1 MAGQRDLPTGPFPA
15 GERTRGGR
23 TSTVRLFR
31 DEVLGVGSYG
41 KVCRAERDHLPC
53 AAKIIHETLFDPTAT
68 ITAVLRQRA
77 SRRGSHE
84 PHHLGPE
91 TPFERFRQECEI
103 LSNLQHPNIIQYLGT
118 YQDPATRLPVL
129 LMELM
134 EESLTRYL
142 EEQQGDVYYHVQVDI
157 CNDIVLALAF
167 LHNRDVIHRDLS
179 SNNVLLSGLP
189 GNVRAKVT
197 DFGMAR
203 LVGGMEDDARRR
215 SRSFFLTAC
224 PGATVY
230 MPPEAV
236 QDNPV
241 YTNKIDCFS
250 FGVLV
255 IQILTRQFPN
265 PNDRHVPVQVHNT
278 DALRQHN
285 LVEIVPEIDR
295 RNNHISLID
304 PNHSLLP
311 IALACLRDQ
320 EFRRPTAQDLC
331 EQMSLLKQGQE
342 YADSVTERNPPMIG
356 RQDQQLLHWRQRRG
370 QEQGERLDI
379 NPRQSASLRREY
391 PNPAIPAVHVAA
403 GATFNSVATRPLRWN
418 RGSSAPCEMFRWCN
432 AIVGGDTI
440 YFRRAGRG
448 NLHINYSYSIDN
460 QRWELLPRC
469 PLAHPTLTIIDGQL
483 TAIGDKTPLSNQ
495 LSTLQGRRRCQQ
507 WVTVYPPM
515 PTRRYL
521 TTALCAEEITLV
533 VAGGVGEGDRLL
545 TTVEV
550 MRTEDQQWSTAAS
563 LPLPLTRCSITLLGE
578 HIYLLGGLT
587 VNVSSRR
594 VLSCSL
600 RHLMESASSRPRG
613 DGVRTYDVWN
623 NTLADLPVYDST
635 CVSFRGALLAIGGRD
650 EQYNPTAAVHR
661 YVPETNS
668 WEVVS
673 HMERR
678 RYQCFAVVVPNS
690 CQIMVVGGAVRKYPR
705 FACTSEVEVT
715 V

>member
-1 MAGQRDLPTGPFPA
+1 MAGQRDLPTGRFPA
-15 GERTRGGR
+15 GARGGR
-23 TSTVRLFR
+23 TSTVQLFK

-68 ITAVLRQRA
+68 AALRQRA
-77 SRRGSHE
+77 SRMNHE
-84 PHHLGPE
+84 HHHFGPE

-103 LSNLQHPNIIQYLGT
+103 LSNLRHPNVIQYLGT

-134 EESLTRYL
+134 EVSLTRYL
-142 EEQQGDVYYHVQVDI
+142 EDQQRDVHYHVQVNI
-157 CNDIVLALAF
+157 CNDIVLALTF
-167 LHNRDVIHRDLS
+167 LHNNSIIHRDLS

-189 GNVRAKVT
+189 GNIRAKVT

-203 LVGGMEDDARRR
+203 LVVGMEDDARHH
-215 SRSFFLTAC
+215 SRSYSLTAC

-230 MPPEAV
+230 MPPEAI

-255 IQILTRQFPN
+255 VQVLTRQFPN
-265 PNDRHVPVQVHNT
+265 PSNRHVQVQARNT
-278 DALRQHN
+278 DTHRQRT

-311 IALACLRDQ
+311 IILACLRDQ
-320 EFRRPTAQDLC
+320 EFERPTAQDLC
-331 EQMSLLKQGQE
+331 EQMDLLKRGQE
-342 YADSVTERNPPMIG
+342 YTDSVTMQNPPMVG
-356 RQDQQLLHWRQRRG
+356 RQHQLHLRRRRG
-370 QEQGERLDI
+370 QEQGERLDM
-379 NPRQSASLRREY
+379 NARQAVTLQRES
-391 PNPAIPAVHVAA
+391 PNPAVPAVHVAT
-403 GATFNSVATRPLRWN
+403 GTTFNLVATRPLRWN
-418 RGSSAPCEMFRWCN
+418 RQSSAPCEMYRWCN
-432 AIVGGDTI
+432 AVVGEDAI
-440 YFRRAGRG
+440 YFRRAGPA
-448 NLHINYSYSIDN
+448 NLHINYSYGIAN
-460 QRWELLPRC
+460 QCWELLPRC
-469 PLAHPTLTIIDGQL
+469 PLGHPTLTIIDGQL

-495 LSTLQGRRRCQQ
+495 LCTLQGRRHCQQ

-521 TTALCAEEITLV
+521 TTALCTEETSLL
-533 VAGGVGEGDRLL
+533 VAGGVGEGNRLL

-550 MRTEDQQWSTAAS
+550 MRTENRQWATAAS
-563 LPLPLTRCSITLLGE
+563 LPLPLTRCSITLLGG
-578 HIYLLGGLT
+578 HVYLLGGLT
-587 VNVSSRR
+587 VNESSRR
-594 VLSCSL
+594 VHSCSL
-600 RHLMESASSRPRG
+600 GCLMESASSRPRG
-613 DGVRTYDVWN
+613 NRVRACDVWN
-623 NTLADLPVYDST
+623 NTVADLPVYDST
-635 CVSFRGALLAIGGRD
+635 CVSFRGTLLAIGGRD

-661 YVPETNS
+661 YIPETNS

-678 RYQCFAVVVPNS
+678 RYQCFAIVVPNS

>member
-1 MAGQRDLPTGPFPA
+1 MAGQRDLPTGRFPA

-23 TSTVRLFR
+23 TSTVRLFM

-41 KVCRAERDHLPC
+41 KVCRAERDHLLC

-68 ITAVLRQRA
+68 AVQRQRA
-77 SRRGSHE
+77 SRRGNHE
-84 PHHLGPE
+84 PHQLGPE
-91 TPFERFRQECEI
+91 TPIERFRQECEI
-103 LSNLQHPNIIQYLGT
+103 LSNLQHPNIIQYLGIH
-118 YQDPATRLPVL
+118 QDPATRLPVL

-134 EESLTRYL
+134 EKSLTHYL
-142 EEQQGDVYYHVQVDI
+142 EEQQGDVYYHVQVNI

-167 LHNRDVIHRDLS
+167 LHNRDIIHRDLS

-189 GNVRAKVT
+189 GNIRAKAT

-203 LVGGMEDDARRR
+203 LVVGMEDDTRHR
-215 SRSFFLTAC
+215 SRSSSLTAC

-250 FGVLV
+250 FGVLIV
-255 IQILTRQFPN
+255 QILTRQFPN
-265 PNDRHVPVQVHNT
+265 PSDRHVQVQARNT
-278 DALRQHN
+278 DARRQRA

-311 IALACLRDQ
+311 IALACLRDH
-320 EFRRPTAQDLC
+320 EIERPTAQELC
-331 EQMSLLKQGQE
+331 RRMNLLKQGQE
-342 YADSVTERNPPMIG
+342 YTDSVTERNPPMIG
-356 RQDQQLLHWRQRRG
+356 RQDQQLHHLRRRRG
-370 QEQGERLDI
+370 QERGERLDV
-379 NPRQSASLRREY
+379 NTRQAISLRRES

-403 GATFNSVATRPLRWN
+403 GATFNSVAIRLRWN
-418 RGSSAPCEMFRWCN
+418 RESSAPCEMFRWCN
-432 AIVGGDTI
+432 AVVGENTI
-440 YFRRAGRG
+440 YFRQAGHG
-448 NLHINYSYSIDN
+448 NLHINYSYSIAD
-460 QRWELLPRC
+460 QRWELLLRC
-469 PLAHPTLTIIDGQL
+469 PLGHPTLTIIDGQL
-483 TAIGDKTPLSNQ
+483 TAIGDKNPLSNQ
-495 LSTLQGRRRCQQ
+495 LCTLQGRRHCQQ

-521 TTALCAEEITLV
+521 TTALCAEETTLV
-533 VAGGVGEGDRLL
+533 VAGGVGEGNRLL

-550 MRTEDQQWSTAAS
+550 MRTENRQWSTAAS
-563 LPLPLTRCSITLLGE
+563 LPLPLTRCSITLLGG
-578 HIYLLGGLT
+578 HIHLLGGLT

-600 RHLMESASSRPRG
+600 GRLMESASSRPRR
-613 DGVRTYDVWN
+613 DGVRACDVWN

-635 CVSFRGALLAIGGRD
+635 CVSFRGTLLVIGGRD
-650 EQYNPTAAVHR
+650 EQYNPTAAIHR
-661 YVPETNS
+661 YIPETNS

-673 HMERR
+673 HMEQQ